1 MHNSINSLRPSG
13 ICVSKLTIIG
23 SGNGLSPGRRQV
35 IISTNAEVSLIETYE
50 QTAVKLVKFSVSVCS
65 RFQADSLNCSL
76 WNVRTCLYRK
86 QWHELV
92 APNKWPWSLMLV
104 SMYILTKIDVKHL
117 RQRVNFAT
125 KWTAHT
131 IQVMYGWGYKKAIVT

>member
-1 MHNSINSLRPSG
+1 MHNSINSLMQSG

-23 SGNGLSPGRRQV
+23 SGLSPGRRQV
-35 IISTNAEVSLIETYE
+35 IISTNAGVSLIETYE

-76 WNVRTCLYRK
+76 WNVSAPIYRK

-104 SMYILTKIDVKHL
+104 SMYIMTIIDVKHL
-117 RQRVNFAT
+117 TQRINLEMDCPHNSSNV
-125 KWTAHT
+125 WLGH
-131 IQVMYGWGYKKAIVT
+131 KKAIVT